1 MEDDATP
8 DAKFK
13 VKKKTKTQPV
23 DTFKQGINNWIHIN
37 NFNFG
42 CAWHGL
48 KFVTWL
54 NVFFEAP
61 CLAVRLQVLPPFRGL
76 RGFSPNS
83 KGQCV

>member
-1 MEDDATP
+1 MKDDATP

-61 CLAVRLQVLPPFRGL
+61 CFGCETAGAASLPWVE
-76 RGFSPNS
+76 GFFP
-83 KGQCV
+83 KF